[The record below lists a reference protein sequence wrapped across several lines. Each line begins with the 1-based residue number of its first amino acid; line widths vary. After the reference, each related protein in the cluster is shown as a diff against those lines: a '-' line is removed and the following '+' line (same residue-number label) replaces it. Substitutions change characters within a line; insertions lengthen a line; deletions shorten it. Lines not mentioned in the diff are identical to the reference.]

1 MAKIC
6 TKCGSEIPEEA
17 LFCPNCG
24 TKAEEAP
31 APAEDPILE
40 FKENNPVP
48 TPEPEA
54 APSFTPAPDVIP
66 DPVFTT
72 GPAPSDA
79 SEPAPEPAVQEAPA
93 AAASAGITQR
103 NVALCI
109 IFSIITC
116 GIYGLYWLYK
126 LNNEI
131 NELAGEPN
139 ATSGGLV
146 IVFTVI
152 TCGIYGWYW
161 NYKMGERVDKIKKT
175 GSGSNKI
182 LFIVLALFGLCI
194 VNYAIMQDTINDS
207 VGA

>member
-31 APAEDPILE
+31 APAGDPISE

-48 TPEPEA
+48 APGPEA

-72 GPAPSDA
+72 GPAPSA
-79 SEPAPEPAVQEAPA
+79 APEPAKQAAPA
-93 AAASAGITQR
+93 AAAAGITQR
-103 NVALCI
+103 NIALCI
-109 IFSIITC
+109 VFSIITC
-116 GIYGLYWLYK
+116 GIYGWYWLYK
-126 LNNEI
+126 LNDEV
-131 NELAGEPN
+131 NELAGEPA

-146 IVFTVI
+146 ILFTII

-161 NYKMGERVDKIKKT
+161 NYKMGERVDRIKNT
-175 GSGSNKI
+175 GSDSNKI

-194 VNYAIMQDTINDS
+194 VNYAIMQDTINAR